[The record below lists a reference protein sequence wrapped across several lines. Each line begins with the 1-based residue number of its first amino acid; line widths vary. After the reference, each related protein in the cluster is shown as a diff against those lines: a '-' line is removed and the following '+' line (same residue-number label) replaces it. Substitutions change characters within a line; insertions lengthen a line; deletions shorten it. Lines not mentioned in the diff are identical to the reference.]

1 MDTNI
6 QLNLSI
12 EQRQKY
18 RNRSEKKPQPKDRT
32 IEKSLFT
39 LGRKEAINKSSE
51 NNLGRIKM
59 EKAKFF

>member
-18 RNRSEKKPQPKDRT
+18 RNRSEKKTTTQ
-32 IEKSLFT
+32 
-39 LGRKEAINKSSE
+39 G
-51 NNLGRIKM
+51 
-59 EKAKFF
+59 